1 MEACIQKNNFNEAK
15 CQQQVS
21 HLSQDIDVLYQ
32 ILSADGIQIDALYEC
47 CNLFYQK
54 NGDDASTVSCPKA
67 NLLRY
72 VCLQSSHTREHRGK
86 GLTESLHQPQDA
98 PTSTRAITSNQTG
111 RTRCSEYCATTAGFD
126 GAIRDHIGS
135 QTVNKAHVYEK
146 LICTVQKCFSRPI
159 QSRAEYIEGQ
169 NSI

>member
-21 HLSQDIDVLYQ
+21 HVSKDMDVLYR

-72 VCLQSSHTREHRGK
+72 VCLHSPHTRASREGSDRI
-86 GLTESLHQPQDA
+86 
-98 PTSTRAITSNQTG
+98 ITSAS
-111 RTRCSEYCATTAGFD
+111 RCANERKGNNLESDWPHEA
-126 GAIRDHIGS
+126 
-135 QTVNKAHVYEK
+135 
-146 LICTVQKCFSRPI
+146 
-159 QSRAEYIEGQ
+159 
-169 NSI
+169 

>member
-21 HLSQDIDVLYQ
+21 HVSKDMDVLYR

-54 NGDDASTVSCPKA
+54 NGDEASTVSCPKA

-72 VCLQSSHTREHRGK
+72 VCLQSSHTRDHRGK
-86 GLTESLHQPQDA
+86 GLTESLRQPQDA

-111 RTRCSEYCATTAGFD
+111 RTSCSNHPTTVGCHRIACDQF
-126 GAIRDHIGS
+126 GS